1 MSTAIVL
8 KLVGLQ
14 SHQHYF
20 ITIISIG
27 DRATGRGQFG
37 RLYSLFW
44 LLPFSS
50 FSYSVR
56 PPVGW
61 AALVPDGS

>member
-8 KLVGLQ
+8 KLVRLQ
-14 SHQHYF
+14 SHQH